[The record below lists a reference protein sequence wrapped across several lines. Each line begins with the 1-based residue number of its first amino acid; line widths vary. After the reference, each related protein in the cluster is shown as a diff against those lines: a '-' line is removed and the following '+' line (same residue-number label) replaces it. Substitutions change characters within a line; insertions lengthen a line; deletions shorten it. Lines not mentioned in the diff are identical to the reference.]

1 MFDRLSSV
9 LPPER
14 AEYLHHVFGAAFA
27 GVALLALLLVL
38 LHRGPAG
45 VARAALP

>member
-1 MFDRLSSV
+1 MERLASII
-9 LPPER
+9 PPDR
-14 AEYLHHVFGAAFA
+14 AEYLHHLLGAAFA

-38 LHRGPAG
+38 LNRGPAG